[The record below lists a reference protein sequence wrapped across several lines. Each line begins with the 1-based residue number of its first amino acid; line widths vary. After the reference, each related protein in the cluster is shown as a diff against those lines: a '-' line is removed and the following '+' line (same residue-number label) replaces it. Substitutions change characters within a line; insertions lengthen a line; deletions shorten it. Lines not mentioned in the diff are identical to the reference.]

1 MPLSELCRTA
11 CTRALS
17 HVNGLGRTV
26 NAQGRIERVQDL
38 GPRFAHDAPMRG
50 LGVRARRGPSA
61 LASLTRAVLITI
73 AALTAIPALA
83 DSPPAVD
90 ESGLR
95 YFARSG
101 DRERLAAEI
110 ARLEALHPG
119 WTPPADPLADAP
131 ARDPEVEA
139 IWSLVG
145 DGKPREAR
153 AAVVA
158 LTRERP
164 DWQPPADLT
173 ARIDLAENR
182 ARLVNASDAKQPATV
197 VSVAAENPE
206 LLTCADIDVLWRVA
220 EAFSATDR
228 PDRATDVY
236 TYILDTCTAAPDRLA
251 SIEKASL
258 VLDRPYLDTLL
269 ARERPDASG
278 APEFTPLRLEL
289 ARRAVAVA
297 GCRR

>member
-1 MPLSELCRTA
+1 
-11 CTRALS
+11 
-17 HVNGLGRTV
+17 V
-26 NAQGRIERVQDL
+26 
-38 GPRFAHDAPMRG
+38 RG
-50 LGVRARRGPSA
+50 LGARARRGPSA
-61 LASLTRAVLITI
+61 LASLTRAVLVTI

-110 ARLEALHPG
+110 ARLEALHPD

-131 ARDPEVEA
+131 ARDPEIEA

-145 DGKPREAR
+145 AGKPREAR

-197 VSVAAENPE
+197 VSVAAENPG

-236 TYILDTCTAAPDRLA
+236 TYILDTCTAAPDRHA

-258 VLDRPYLDTLL
+258 VLDRPHLDTLL

-278 APEFTPLRLEL
+278 APEFAPLRLEL